1 LSRPSVVTA
10 AESLPALI
18 DSKFGQTEE
27 AQESFLPRAKRLAHT
42 RRGKG
47 LAAQG
52 ARAPL
57 STPGNAV
64 LHTISAMQNAP
75 YDGLGRPLPRVDLDH
90 VHVYSQTLQMS
101 LGPSEEER
109 QQQMAAT
116 RALGGESPVGSGS
129 EGRSID
135 PPLSPGPPLRG
146 YAARPIG
153 RKSPEPGSPQA
164 KEMQQQ
170 RDSEYQTMM
179 QGILD
184 RTRQH
189 NQQQE
194 QDEDRRVERLLKHIA
209 HEQKFVDDLDETLE
223 LRRQTQF
230 RRQQELYREW
240 RDKVYNR
247 IQKQIDAQLAS
258 LRTEDIST
266 RRRQLM
272 EDYIRIS
279 NQKKFG
285 LYRDIIIE
293 SEYDPT
299 IAHKALLKY
308 EMSDQQDPL
317 KSELLSQN
325 LGNPKPK
332 ELGRTTLDARIWD
345 RLHATPYGRF
355 DRVIPSQPSA
365 DPSKCSRVPFE
376 HYSFATGKAV
386 LDRELPRGKRMDC
399 SIRDMRQS
407 RIFAPM
413 DPVQPFAGFPP
424 EYE

>member
-1 LSRPSVVTA
+1 MA
-10 AESLPALI
+10 
-18 DSKFGQTEE
+18 
-27 AQESFLPRAKRLAHT
+27 
-42 RRGKG
+42 
-47 LAAQG
+47 
-52 ARAPL
+52 
-57 STPGNAV
+57 
-64 LHTISAMQNAP
+64 NAP
-75 YDGLGRPLPRVDLDH
+75 YDALGRPLPRVDLDH

-101 LGPSEEER
+101 LGPSQEEK
-109 QQQMAAT
+109 QLAAT
-116 RALGGESPVGSGS
+116 RAFGSESPASES
-129 EGRSID
+129 EGRSVD

-170 RDSEYQTMM
+170 RDSEYQSMM

-209 HEQKFVDDLDETLE
+209 HEQKFVDQLDEKLE
-223 LRRQTQF
+223 MREKATF

-240 RDKVYNR
+240 RDKVYNK
-247 IQKQIDAQLAS
+247 IQKQIDAQLAA
-258 LRTEDIST
+258 LRTEDITT

-293 SEYDPT
+293 SEYDPAQ
-299 IAHKALLKY
+299 AHKTLLKY
-308 EMSDQQDPL
+308 EMSDAQDPL
-317 KSELLSQN
+317 KSELISQN

-332 ELGRTTLDARIWD
+332 ELGRTTLDPRIWD

-355 DRVIPSQPSA
+355 DRVIPSEPSA
-365 DPSKCSRVPFE
+365 DPSRVSRVPFE
-376 HYSFATGKAV
+376 HYDFPTGRAV

-399 SIRDMRQS
+399 ALRDMRAS

-413 DPVQPFAGFPP
+413 DPVAPFAGFPP
-424 EYE
+424 EFQ